1 MATVGSQIELVTRD
15 SFFDPKELG
24 WYLVY
29 VGLIMA
35 AGTGVHTTMMRED
48 SSDGGAAGSRLDAMK
63 LEKIGLTIFLFYDL
77 AGGLL
82 IFGLVFFNIKYWAG
96 IIGLV
101 FMICS
106 VLVGMLVEEFVMNRA
121 KDLLRDPSEEPSD
134 EQKVL
139 KED

>member
-1 MATVGSQIELVTRD
+1 MATVGSQIELCVRD
-15 SFFDPKELG
+15 SFFDPKEIS
-24 WYLVY
+24 WYLIY

-35 AGTGVHTTMMRED
+35 AATSASSTMMRED
-48 SSDGGAAGSRLDAMK
+48 ASDGGASGSRLDSMK

-77 AGGLL
+77 VGGLFL
-82 IFGLVFFNIKYWAG
+82 FGLVFFGVKYWAG
-96 IIGLV
+96 VFGLI

-106 VLVGMLVEEFVMNRA
+106 VLVGMLVEEFVLNRA

-134 EQKVL
+134 ENKWL